1 MKRIT
6 GDQAFQT
13 RVSEIGLMPLAP
25 RSIEEIQQYIKSE
38 RERWGGVVTQL
49 GLAGSL

>member
-1 MKRIT
+1 
-6 GDQAFQT
+6 
-13 RVSEIGLMPLAP
+13 VSDIGLMPLQP
-25 RSIEEIQQYIKSE
+25 RSIAEIQTYIKSE